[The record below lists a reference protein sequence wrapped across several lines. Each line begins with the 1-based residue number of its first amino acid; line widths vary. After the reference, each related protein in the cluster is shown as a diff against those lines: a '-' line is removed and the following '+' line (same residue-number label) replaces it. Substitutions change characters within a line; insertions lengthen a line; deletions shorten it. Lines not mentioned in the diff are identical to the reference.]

1 MHHRIPKLVARSAVV
16 AIAVVALG
24 ARAPEGDARS
34 PAARPA
40 SSPPPA
46 RVAQAAPQFTPGQL
60 ALGDSIFR
68 GKAAGGL
75 CFTCH
80 QPNAKGLPGIAPDLT
95 DDKWLHGDG
104 SYEFI
109 VATVTKGV
117 PKPKQAVAP
126 MLPKGGAGLSEAQ
139 VRAVA
144 AYVYSLRNAKR

>member
-1 MHHRIPKLVARSAVV
+1 MRTRTPKLAAAG
-16 AIAVVALG
+16 AIAALTAIVAT
-24 ARAPEGDARS
+24 ATVAA
-34 PAARPA
+34 AARVTKSRTAGP
-40 SSPPPA
+40 
-46 RVAQAAPQFTPGQL
+46 RVTVPVLAVTAQAGRATPAL
-60 ALGDSIFR
+60 TPDLIALGDSIFR
-68 GKAAGGL
+68 GKVAGGL

-126 MLPKGGAGLSEAQ
+126 MLPKGGANLTDAQ
-139 VRAVA
+139 IRAVA
-144 AYVYSLRNAKR
+144 